1 MTNFLVIMVTG
12 GDHATSRSVELVD
25 TNGTQICS
33 LSGLPLKKY
42 HHAQNGVTSC
52 GGYDSPARFLCHTLS
67 SSHTMPGDSSTSS
80 VVFKSGTI
88 TTQPHSHVG
97 MRICWSLKLSK
108 AKFCTVA
115 KIRGEIRKHLKC
127 VIWVFTP

>member
-1 MTNFLVIMVTG
+1 
-12 GDHATSRSVELVD
+12 
-25 TNGTQICS
+25 
-33 LSGLPLKKY
+33 
-42 HHAQNGVTSC
+42 
-52 GGYDSPARFLCHTLS
+52 
-67 SSHTMPGDSSTSS
+67 MPGECSTSS

-127 VIWVFTP
+127 VIWVFTPLHTFIIHTVE

>member
-52 GGYDSPARFLCHTLS
+52 GGYDSPARFSCHTLS
-67 SSHTMPGDSSTSS
+67 SSGSWEQTHSLNQARRFHSAWDSPQGIVLFGGLDST
-80 VVFKSGTI
+80 
-88 TTQPHSHVG
+88 TT
-97 MRICWSLKLSK
+97 
-108 AKFCTVA
+108 T
-115 KIRGEIRKHLKC
+115 EILTENGGSNPS
-127 VIWVFTP
+127 FTLNYDTL

>member
-1 MTNFLVIMVTG
+1 MFLHQVT
-12 GDHATSRSVELVD
+12 L
-25 TNGTQICS
+25 
-33 LSGLPLKKY
+33 
-42 HHAQNGVTSC
+42 
-52 GGYDSPARFLCHTLS
+52 
-67 SSHTMPGDSSTSS
+67 HTMPGDSSTSS

-127 VIWVFTP
+127 VIWVFTPLHTFIIHTVE

>member
-1 MTNFLVIMVTG
+1 MRQAETR
-12 GDHATSRSVELVD
+12 GDWGR
-25 TNGTQICS
+25 GRC
-33 LSGLPLKKY
+33 
-42 HHAQNGVTSC
+42 GVREQSAA
-52 GGYDSPARFLCHTLS
+52 GAG
-67 SSHTMPGDSSTSS
+67 HTMPGDSSTSS